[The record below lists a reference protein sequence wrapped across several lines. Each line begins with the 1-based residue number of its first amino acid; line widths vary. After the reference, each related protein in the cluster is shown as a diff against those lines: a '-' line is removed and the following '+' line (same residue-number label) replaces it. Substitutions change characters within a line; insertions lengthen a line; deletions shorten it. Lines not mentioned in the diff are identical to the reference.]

1 MSMILMAK
9 AMQLKVGNPSRKLV
23 LIKLADNANDKGE
36 CFPSYQHVADQ
47 CEISRRSVIN
57 HIDALCEQGLVRKVY
72 RSGEKGNSSNVYKL
86 NLDEPIQ
93 ESPSEK
99 SALGMVKDLHHP
111 SEKSAPPPSEKS
123 APPPSEKSALGM
135 VKDLHHPSEK
145 SAPPPSE
152 KSAPRTS
159 HSFEPVNEPKKKG
172 FDAKK
177 ESIPDWLDREIWFN
191 WIDYRNEI
199 KKPFKTKKTFELQ
212 VKFLLECLEEGYS
225 PEEIINQSITNGW
238 QGLFKPK
245 NNHQAIASQQGSWN
259 TPEAWRDFI

>member
-86 NLDEPIQ
+86 NLDDPIQ
-93 ESPSEK
+93 ES
-99 SALGMVKDLHHP
+99 
-111 SEKSAPPPSEKS
+111 
-123 APPPSEKSALGM
+123 PSEKSALGM

-177 ESIPDWLDREIWFN
+177 EPIPDWLDREIWFN

-245 NNHQAIASQQGSWN
+245 NNHQAITSQQGSWN

>member
-72 RSGEKGNSSNVYKL
+72 RSGEKGNSSNVYIL
-86 NLDEPIQ
+86 NLDGAKI
-93 ESPSEK
+93 S
-99 SALGMVKDLHHP
+99 
-111 SEKSAPPPSEKS
+111 PPSEKS
-123 APPPSEKSALGM
+123 APEVVKQFHQPSEI
-135 VKDLHHPSEK
+135 

-159 HSFEPVNEPKKKG
+159 HSFEPVNEPK
-172 FDAKK
+172 DNTQPAAVTAKSRYAFEGEVIRLNQK
-177 ESIPDWLDREIWFN
+177 DFTEWQNLYSNIDLEHELRRLDIEFRA
-191 WIDYRNEI
+191 D
-199 KKPFKTKKTFELQ
+199 
-212 VKFLLECLEEGYS
+212 
-225 PEEIINQSITNGW
+225 
-238 QGLFKPK
+238 KPK
-245 NNHQAIASQQGSWN
+245 NWFITASQKLNYQNKN
-259 TPEAWRDFI
+259 TKPAWTPSKRVMPPSRTQEFIPENF

>member
-72 RSGEKGNSSNVYKL
+72 RSGEKGNSSNVYIL
-86 NLDEPIQ
+86 NLDGAKI
-93 ESPSEK
+93 S
-99 SALGMVKDLHHP
+99 
-111 SEKSAPPPSEKS
+111 PPSEKS
-123 APPPSEKSALGM
+123 APEV
-135 VKDLHHPSEK
+135 VKQFHQPSEK

-159 HSFEPVNEPKKKG
+159 HSFEPVNEPK
-172 FDAKK
+172 DNTQPLAVTAKSRYAFEGEVIRLNQK
-177 ESIPDWLDREIWFN
+177 DFTEWQNLYSNIDLEHELRRLDIEFRA
-191 WIDYRNEI
+191 D
-199 KKPFKTKKTFELQ
+199 
-212 VKFLLECLEEGYS
+212 
-225 PEEIINQSITNGW
+225 
-238 QGLFKPK
+238 KPK
-245 NNHQAIASQQGSWN
+245 NWFITASQKLNYQNKN
-259 TPEAWRDFI
+259 TKPAWTPSKRVMPPSRTQEFIPENF

>member
-72 RSGEKGNSSNVYKL
+72 RSGEKGNSSNVYIL
-86 NLDEPIQ
+86 NLDGAKI
-93 ESPSEK
+93 S
-99 SALGMVKDLHHP
+99 
-111 SEKSAPPPSEKS
+111 PPSEKS
-123 APPPSEKSALGM
+123 APEVVKQFHQPSEI
-135 VKDLHHPSEK
+135 

-159 HSFEPVNEPKKKG
+159 HSFEPVNEPKDNTQPVAVTAKSRYAFEGEVIRLNKKD
-172 FDAKK
+172 FTEWQNLYSNIDL
-177 ESIPDWLDREIWFN
+177 EHELRRLDIEFRA
-191 WIDYRNEI
+191 D
-199 KKPFKTKKTFELQ
+199 
-212 VKFLLECLEEGYS
+212 
-225 PEEIINQSITNGW
+225 
-238 QGLFKPK
+238 KPK
-245 NNHQAIASQQGSWN
+245 NWFITASQKLNYQNKN
-259 TPEAWRDFI
+259 TKPAWTPSKRVMPPSRTQEFIPENF

>member
-72 RSGEKGNSSNVYKL
+72 RSGEKGNSSNVYIL
-86 NLDEPIQ
+86 NLDGAKI
-93 ESPSEK
+93 S
-99 SALGMVKDLHHP
+99 
-111 SEKSAPPPSEKS
+111 PPSEKS
-123 APPPSEKSALGM
+123 APEVVKQFHQPSEI
-135 VKDLHHPSEK
+135 

-159 HSFEPVNEPKKKG
+159 HSFEPVNEPK
-172 FDAKK
+172 DNTQPAAVTAKSRYAFEGEVIRLNQK
-177 ESIPDWLDREIWFN
+177 DFTEWQSLYSNIDLEHELRRLDIEFRA
-191 WIDYRNEI
+191 D
-199 KKPFKTKKTFELQ
+199 
-212 VKFLLECLEEGYS
+212 
-225 PEEIINQSITNGW
+225 
-238 QGLFKPK
+238 KPK
-245 NNHQAIASQQGSWN
+245 NWFITASQKLNYQNKN
-259 TPEAWRDFI
+259 TKPAWTPSKRVMPPSRTQEFIPENF

>member
-72 RSGEKGNSSNVYKL
+72 RSGEKGNSSNVYIL
-86 NLDEPIQ
+86 NLDGAKISP
-93 ESPSEK
+93 PSEK
-99 SALGMVKDLHHP
+99 SAPEVVKQFHQP

-123 APPPSEKSALGM
+123 APEV
-135 VKDLHHPSEK
+135 VKQFHQPSEK

-159 HSFEPVNEPKKKG
+159 HSFEPVNEPK
-172 FDAKK
+172 DNTQPAAVTAKSRYAFEGEVIRLNQK
-177 ESIPDWLDREIWFN
+177 DFTEWQCLYSNIDLEHELRRLDIEFRA
-191 WIDYRNEI
+191 D
-199 KKPFKTKKTFELQ
+199 
-212 VKFLLECLEEGYS
+212 
-225 PEEIINQSITNGW
+225 
-238 QGLFKPK
+238 KPK
-245 NNHQAIASQQGSWN
+245 NWFITASQKLNYQNKN
-259 TPEAWRDFI
+259 TKPAWTPSKRVMPPSRTQEFIPENF

>member
-72 RSGEKGNSSNVYKL
+72 RSGEKGNSSNVYIL
-86 NLDEPIQ
+86 NLDGAKI
-93 ESPSEK
+93 S
-99 SALGMVKDLHHP
+99 
-111 SEKSAPPPSEKS
+111 PPSEKS
-123 APPPSEKSALGM
+123 APEVVKQFHQPSEI
-135 VKDLHHPSEK
+135 

-159 HSFEPVNEPKKKG
+159 HSFEPVNEPK
-172 FDAKK
+172 DNTQPVAVTAKSRYAFEGEVIRLNQK
-177 ESIPDWLDREIWFN
+177 DFTEWQNLYSNIDLEHELRRLDIEFRA
-191 WIDYRNEI
+191 D
-199 KKPFKTKKTFELQ
+199 
-212 VKFLLECLEEGYS
+212 
-225 PEEIINQSITNGW
+225 
-238 QGLFKPK
+238 KPK
-245 NNHQAIASQQGSWN
+245 NWFITASQKLNYQNKN
-259 TPEAWRDFI
+259 TKPAWAPSKRVMPPSRTQEFIPENF

>member
-72 RSGEKGNSSNVYKL
+72 RSGEKGNSSNVYIL
-86 NLDEPIQ
+86 NLDGAKI
-93 ESPSEK
+93 S
-99 SALGMVKDLHHP
+99 
-111 SEKSAPPPSEKS
+111 PPSEKS
-123 APPPSEKSALGM
+123 APEV
-135 VKDLHHPSEK
+135 VKQFHQPSEK

-159 HSFEPVNEPKKKG
+159 HSFEPVNEPK
-172 FDAKK
+172 DNTQPVAVTAKSRYAFEGEVIRLNQK
-177 ESIPDWLDREIWFN
+177 DFTEWQNLYSNIDLEHELRRLDIEFRA
-191 WIDYRNEI
+191 D
-199 KKPFKTKKTFELQ
+199 
-212 VKFLLECLEEGYS
+212 
-225 PEEIINQSITNGW
+225 
-238 QGLFKPK
+238 KPK
-245 NNHQAIASQQGSWN
+245 NWFITASQKLNYQNKN
-259 TPEAWRDFI
+259 TKPAWTPSKRVMPPSRTQEFIPENF

>member
-72 RSGEKGNSSNVYKL
+72 RSGEKGNSSNVYIL
-86 NLDEPIQ
+86 NLDGAKI
-93 ESPSEK
+93 S
-99 SALGMVKDLHHP
+99 
-111 SEKSAPPPSEKS
+111 PPSEKS
-123 APPPSEKSALGM
+123 APEVVKQFHQPSEI
-135 VKDLHHPSEK
+135 

-159 HSFEPVNEPKKKG
+159 HSFEPVNEPK
-172 FDAKK
+172 DNTQPAAVTAK
-177 ESIPDWLDREIWFN
+177 SR
-191 WIDYRNEI
+191 YA
-199 KKPFKTKKTFELQ
+199 FEGEVIRL
-212 VKFLLECLEEGYS
+212 
-225 PEEIINQSITNGW
+225 NQKDFTEW
-238 QGLFKPK
+238 QGLYSNIDLEHELRRLDIEFRADKPK
-245 NNHQAIASQQGSWN
+245 NWFITASQKLNYQNKN
-259 TPEAWRDFI
+259 TKPAWTPSKRVMPPSRTQEFIPENF

>member
-72 RSGEKGNSSNVYKL
+72 RSGEKGNSSNVYIL
-86 NLDEPIQ
+86 NLDGAKI
-93 ESPSEK
+93 S
-99 SALGMVKDLHHP
+99 
-111 SEKSAPPPSEKS
+111 PPSEKS
-123 APPPSEKSALGM
+123 APEVVKQFHQPSEI
-135 VKDLHHPSEK
+135 

-159 HSFEPVNEPKKKG
+159 HSFEPVNEPK
-172 FDAKK
+172 DNTQPVAVTAKSRYAFEGEVIRLNQK
-177 ESIPDWLDREIWFN
+177 DFTEWQNLYSNIDLEHELRRLDIEFRA
-191 WIDYRNEI
+191 D
-199 KKPFKTKKTFELQ
+199 
-212 VKFLLECLEEGYS
+212 
-225 PEEIINQSITNGW
+225 
-238 QGLFKPK
+238 KPK
-245 NNHQAIASQQGSWN
+245 NWFITASQKLNYQNKN
-259 TPEAWRDFI
+259 TKPAWAPSKRVIPPSRTQEFIPENF

>member
-72 RSGEKGNSSNVYKL
+72 RSGEKGNSSNVYIL
-86 NLDEPIQ
+86 NLDGAKI
-93 ESPSEK
+93 S
-99 SALGMVKDLHHP
+99 
-111 SEKSAPPPSEKS
+111 PPSEKS
-123 APPPSEKSALGM
+123 APEVVKQFHQPSEI
-135 VKDLHHPSEK
+135 

-159 HSFEPVNEPKKKG
+159 HSFEPVNEPK
-172 FDAKK
+172 DNTQPVAVTAKSRYAFEGEVIRLNQK
-177 ESIPDWLDREIWFN
+177 DFTEWQNLYSNIDLEHELRRLDIEFRA
-191 WIDYRNEI
+191 D
-199 KKPFKTKKTFELQ
+199 
-212 VKFLLECLEEGYS
+212 
-225 PEEIINQSITNGW
+225 
-238 QGLFKPK
+238 KPK
-245 NNHQAIASQQGSWN
+245 NWFITASQKLNYQNKN
-259 TPEAWRDFI
+259 TKPALAPSKRVMPPSRTQEFIPENF

>member
-72 RSGEKGNSSNVYKL
+72 RSGEKGNSSNVYIL
-86 NLDEPIQ
+86 NLDGAKI
-93 ESPSEK
+93 S
-99 SALGMVKDLHHP
+99 
-111 SEKSAPPPSEKS
+111 PPSEKS
-123 APPPSEKSALGM
+123 APEVVKQFHQPSEI
-135 VKDLHHPSEK
+135 

-159 HSFEPVNEPKKKG
+159 HSFEPVNEPK
-172 FDAKK
+172 DNTQPVAVTAKSRYAFEGEVIRLNQK
-177 ESIPDWLDREIWFN
+177 DFTEWQNLYSNIDLEHELRRLDIEFRA
-191 WIDYRNEI
+191 
-199 KKPFKTKKTFELQ
+199 
-212 VKFLLECLEEGYS
+212 V
-225 PEEIINQSITNGW
+225 
-238 QGLFKPK
+238 KPK
-245 NNHQAIASQQGSWN
+245 NWFITASQKLNYQNKN
-259 TPEAWRDFI
+259 TKPAWTPSKRVMPPSRTQEFIPENF

>member
-1 MSMILMAK
+1 MDRWVIGSGAIGGSMSMILMAK

-86 NLDEPIQ
+86 NLDDPIQ

-99 SALGMVKDLHHP
+99 SALGMVKDLHQ
-111 SEKSAPPPSEKS
+111 
-123 APPPSEKSALGM
+123 
-135 VKDLHHPSEK
+135 PSEK

-212 VKFLLECLEEGYS
+212 VKFLLECLEGGYS
-225 PEEIINQSITNGW
+225 PEEIINQSIANGW

-245 NNHQAIASQQGSWN
+245 NNHQAITSQQGSWN

>member
-1 MSMILMAK
+1 MDRWVAGSGAIGGSMSMILMAK

-86 NLDEPIQ
+86 NLDDPIQ
-93 ESPSEK
+93 ES
-99 SALGMVKDLHHP
+99 
-111 SEKSAPPPSEKS
+111 
-123 APPPSEKSALGM
+123 PSEKSALGM

-177 ESIPDWLDREIWFN
+177 EPIPDWLDREIWFN

-245 NNHQAIASQQGSWN
+245 NNHQAITSQQGSWN